1 MGFKKGESGNP
12 NGRPKGAVNKEKVPL
27 IEKVRAIVDNN
38 FDRLQEDINTLEPAE
53 RIKAITSLINY
64 VLPKQQAITAEAR
77 IEAEYKQLEKL
88 LDVAPDSV
96 INEITNRIMRLQDES
111 GESNK

>member
-1 MGFKKGESGNP
+1 MSFKKGTSGNP
-12 NGRPKGAVNKEKVPL
+12 KGRPKGAVNKEKVPL

-38 FDRLQEDINTLEPAE
+38 FERLQEDINTLEPAE

-88 LDVAPDSV
+88 LDIAPDKV
-96 INEITNRIMRLQDES
+96 INEITERIMKLQNES